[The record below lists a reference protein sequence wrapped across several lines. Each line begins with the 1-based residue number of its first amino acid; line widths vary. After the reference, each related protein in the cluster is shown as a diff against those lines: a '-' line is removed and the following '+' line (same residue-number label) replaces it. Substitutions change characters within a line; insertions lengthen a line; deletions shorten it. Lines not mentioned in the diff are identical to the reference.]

1 MPRRKPEPSEADALR
16 LELAEVITAAMRS
29 EDEAERAALVKRRN
43 AIGRQLAHLLK
54 SRTDVLE

>member
-16 LELAEVITAAMRS
+16 RELAEVITAAMRS
-29 EDEAERAALVKRRN
+29 EDDAERAALVERRN

-54 SRTDVLE
+54 SEHTC